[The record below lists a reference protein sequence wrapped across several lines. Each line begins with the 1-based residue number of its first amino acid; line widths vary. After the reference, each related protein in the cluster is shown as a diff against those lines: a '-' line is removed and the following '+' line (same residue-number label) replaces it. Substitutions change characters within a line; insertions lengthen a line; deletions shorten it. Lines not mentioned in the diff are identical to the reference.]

1 MQTSPTTSELSKA
14 LSAAQGEIDD
24 PSKDRENPHFRS
36 SYATLAAVLAVVRPA
51 FARHGLSVVQGASTT
66 PEGVCVSTRI
76 LHQSGEWIEETLSAP
91 PAKRD
96 PQGIGSAVT
105 YLRRYGLMSMAGVAA
120 AEDDDDGEAAQG
132 RGNGGGKGGG
142 QQQRRQD
149 DRRQDDAPREE
160 RRQEPKREEPK
171 REERPAQTSDKPAMT
186 PEQQL
191 AWLLGELL
199 KLDAKFTAMHIAKEW
214 RLNPPQLTPEHVGR
228 LKAYYL
234 AEKATR
240 KAAESSK
247 EAP

>member
-1 MQTSPTTSELSKA
+1 MQTSPTTAELSKA

-66 PEGVCVSTRI
+66 AEGVAVSTRI

-132 RGNGGGKGGG
+132 RNGKG

-149 DRRQDDAPREE
+149 SLRQDDAPREE
-160 RRQEPKREEPK
+160 RRQEPKREE
-171 REERPAQTSDKPAMT
+171 RPAQQQTTETPKTPAD
-186 PEQQL
+186 QL

-199 KLDAKFTAMHIAKEW
+199 KLNAGETPTAIAKEW
-214 RLNPPQLTPEHVGR
+214 NVPVGSLIDHIDK
-228 LKAYYL
+228 LKGRYR
-234 AEKATR
+234 AEKAR
-240 KAAESSK
+240 KAAESAK

>member
-1 MQTSPTTSELSKA
+1 MQTSPTTAELSKA

-66 PEGVCVSTRI
+66 AEGVAVSTRI

-132 RGNGGGKGGG
+132 RGGKGGG

-149 DRRQDDAPREE
+149 PAPREE
-160 RRQEPKREEPK
+160 RRQEPARDDRRQEPQ
-171 REERPAQTSDKPAMT
+171 REERPAQTTTDKPKT
-186 PEQQL
+186 PAEQV

-199 KLDAKFTAMHIAKEW
+199 KLSPAETPAAIAKEW
-214 RLNPPQLTPEHVGR
+214 NITPDRFVDNIDKLKGR
-228 LKAYYL
+228 FRALKATS
-234 AEKATR
+234 KAT
-240 KAAESSK
+240 ESK

>member
-1 MQTSPTTSELSKA
+1 MQTSPTTAELSKA

-66 PEGVCVSTRI
+66 TDGVSVSTRI

-132 RGNGGGKGGG
+132 RGGKGGG
-142 QQQRRQD
+142 QQQRRQ
-149 DRRQDDAPREE
+149 EE
-160 RRQEPKREEPK
+160 GRVQRQEVQREEPK
-171 REERPAQTSDKPAMT
+171 REERPAQTDAPKTPA
-186 PEQQL
+186 EQV

-199 KLDAKFTAMHIAKEW
+199 KLSPAETPAAIAREW
-214 RLNPPQLTPEHVGR
+214 NTTPDKLVENIDKLKGR
-228 LKAYYL
+228 YRALKA
-234 AEKATR
+234 TS